1 MAEAEQVVRVTAS
14 TIDEARRHA
23 ARLLQVAPSLL
34 EAEVV
39 GAKKSGWF
47 GLGTPKLEVVLWL
60 PQPEQQAPASEPPAE
75 QAAASTTN
83 VAWQVRCEA
92 GELYL
97 DVQVP
102 GPWLSEVEEHIFSWP
117 LDEYDRDAVRRALSG
132 ADPSPARFARIDP
145 SEEADPDAPFFIKI
159 ARDAMGAWAVPGR
172 GGQPTAEDVKAALAR
187 AGVRWGIDPAAAELR
202 GEPVLLARGTEA
214 TPSRDALVEYLFS
227 EEDEL
232 AAVRPRV
239 REDGTVDYRELK
251 PMYTVQPGTVV
262 GRYLAA
268 VDGEPGRDVFGQELA
283 PVLPARDTAAERF
296 AGRDV
301 AVAENG
307 IDLVATK
314 AGRPVR
320 EGARVDIVQLYA
332 ISGDVD
338 YSTGNID
345 FNGEVYVAG
354 DVAGDVQPGFKVRAT
369 GNVRIDGMVDS
380 ANVESGKDLLISGG
394 INGHG
399 ESKIVS
405 GGEMSARFIDSA
417 DVSCEGNLLVIS
429 TVVRSTIVCNGSATV
444 IGRGSIVG
452 GKVKAV
458 TGISCNTAG
467 SPAGV
472 PTSLELDWLG
482 AIHPGPN
489 RERELARYRRSQVI
503 VHRDVFPSTMV
514 TINGAKFPV
523 RDQLRGVT
531 FEAAD
536 RGIALISASE
546 RLNRRR

>member
-1 MAEAEQVVRVTAS
+1 
-14 TIDEARRHA
+14 
-23 ARLLQVAPSLL
+23 
-34 EAEVV
+34 
-39 GAKKSGWF
+39 
-47 GLGTPKLEVVLWL
+47 
-60 PQPEQQAPASEPPAE
+60 
-75 QAAASTTN
+75 
-83 VAWQVRCEA
+83 
-92 GELYL
+92 
-97 DVQVP
+97 
-102 GPWLSEVEEHIFSWP
+102 
-117 LDEYDRDAVRRALSG
+117 
-132 ADPSPARFARIDP
+132 
-145 SEEADPDAPFFIKI
+145 
-159 ARDAMGAWAVPGR
+159 
-172 GGQPTAEDVKAALAR
+172 
-187 AGVRWGIDPAAAELR
+187 
-202 GEPVLLARGTEA
+202 
-214 TPSRDALVEYLFS
+214 
-227 EEDEL
+227 
-232 AAVRPRV
+232 
-239 REDGTVDYRELK
+239 
-251 PMYTVQPGTVV
+251 
-262 GRYLAA
+262 
-268 VDGEPGRDVFGQELA
+268 
-283 PVLPARDTAAERF
+283 
-296 AGRDV
+296 
-301 AVAENG
+301 
-307 IDLVATK
+307 
-314 AGRPVR
+314 VR

-345 FNGEVYVAG
+345 FNGEVY
-354 DVAGDVQPGFKVRAT
+354 VAGDVQPGFKVRAT

>member
-1 MAEAEQVVRVTAS
+1 MAEAQQVVRVTAS
-14 TIDEARRHA
+14 TLDEARRRA
-23 ARLLQVAPSLL
+23 ARLLNAAPSLL

-39 GAKKSGWF
+39 GARKSGLF
-47 GLGTPKLEVVLWL
+47 GLGAPKLEVLLWL
-60 PQPEQQAPASEPPAE
+60 PAPEVDAPAGPIEPVE
-75 QAAASTTN
+75 QPDAAAPN
-83 VAWQVRCEA
+83 IAWQVRCEA
-92 GELYL
+92 GDLHL

-117 LDEYDRDAVRRALSG
+117 LDEYDRETVRRALSG
-132 ADPSPARFARIDP
+132 AEVSPVRFAHIEPPEGSDP
-145 SEEADPDAPFFIKI
+145 EAAFFIKV
-159 ARDAMGAWAVPGR
+159 ARDAMSAWAVPGR
-172 GGQPTAEDVKAALAR
+172 GGPSTPEDVRDALAR
-187 AGVRWGIDPAAAELR
+187 AGVKWGLDPAAEAPLS
-202 GEPVLLARGTEA
+202 GPVLWARGSHA

-232 AAVRPRV
+232 AALRPHV
-239 REDGTVDYRELK
+239 REDGTVDYRDLK
-251 PMYTVQPGTVV
+251 PMYTVQPGTIV
-262 GRYLAA
+262 GRYLPA

-283 PVLPARDTAAERF
+283 PVLPARDTPAERF

-301 AVAENG
+301 EVAENS
-307 IDLVATK
+307 IDLVAIK

-320 EGARVDIVQLYA
+320 EGARIDIVQLYA
-332 ISGDVD
+332 TSGDVD
-338 YSTGNID
+338 FSTGNID
-345 FNGEVYVAG
+345 FNGEVY
-354 DVAGDVQPGFKVRAT
+354 VAGDVQPGFKVRAT

-394 INGHG
+394 INGHA
-399 ESKIVS
+399 ESRIVS
-405 GGEMSARFIDSA
+405 GGDLSARFIDSA
-417 DVSCEGNLLVIS
+417 DVICEGNLLVIS
-429 TVVRSTIVCNGSATV
+429 TVVRSNIVCGGSATV

-458 TGISCNTAG
+458 TGIRCNTAG

-489 RERELARYRRSQVI
+489 RERELARYRGSQVV

-523 RDQLRGVT
+523 RDQLRGVS

-546 RLNRRR
+546 RLGPRRYG